1 MDRRAAPVDEPPRRA
16 YHHGDLRA
24 ALREAAERVLVE
36 RGAAEVSLREVA
48 RAVGVSHAA
57 PYRHYASRE
66 ALLADIAAGGFDRLR
81 AVFAA
86 LPEPADP
93 AARFVAMARAYV
105 DFAVAQPA
113 IYRLMLGPEVRKAD
127 HPVLAEAGHR
137 VLGTLRQALVALGVP
152 APATNEAMAAWGF
165 AHGLAQLLVDGR
177 LEVDPEVDTA
187 PDPQRLV
194 ERSARL
200 FIAGLQAGGAAGNTA

>member
-1 MDRRAAPVDEPPRRA
+1 MDSRSTAPGGPARRS
-16 YHHGDLRA
+16 YHHGDLRV
-24 ALREAAERVLVE
+24 ALREAAERILVE

-86 LPEPADP
+86 LPERPDA
-93 AARFVAMARAYV
+93 AARFVSMARAYV
-105 DFAVAQPA
+105 EFAVAQPA

-137 VLGTLRQALVALGVP
+137 VLDTLRRALLALGVP
-152 APATNEAMAAWGF
+152 APATDEAMAAWGF

-177 LEVDPEVDTA
+177 LETDPAVDIPLDLE
-187 PDPQRLV
+187 RLV
-194 ERSARL
+194 ERSAR
-200 FIAGLQAGGAAGNTA
+200 IYVAGLAAA

>member
-1 MDRRAAPVDEPPRRA
+1 MDRAADPAITSRR
-16 YHHGDLRA
+16 YHHGDLRS
-24 ALREAAERVLVE
+24 ALREAAERILVE

-57 PYRHYASRE
+57 PYRHYANRE

-81 AVFAA
+81 ARFAA
-86 LPEPADP
+86 LSQAPVPAVQ
-93 AARFVAMARAYV
+93 FEAMAHAYV
-105 DFAVAQPA
+105 DFAVAEPA

-137 VLGTLRQALVALGVP
+137 VLDTLRRALVALGVP
-152 APATNEAMAAWGF
+152 APATDEAMAAWGF

-177 LEVDPEVDTA
+177 LEADPAVDT
-187 PDPQRLV
+187 PLDVQRLV
-194 ERSARL
+194 GRAARL
-200 FIAGLQAGGAAGNTA
+200 FVAGLQAG

>member
-1 MDRRAAPVDEPPRRA
+1 MDSAAASAPATRR
-16 YHHGDLRA
+16 YHHGDLRS

-57 PYRHYASRE
+57 PYRHYANRE

-81 AVFAA
+81 ERFAA
-86 LPEPADP
+86 LPQSPEPA
-93 AARFVAMARAYV
+93 AQFAAMAQAYV
-105 DFAVAQPA
+105 EFAVAEPA

-127 HPVLAEAGHR
+127 HPVLAKAGHR
-137 VLGTLRQALVALGVP
+137 VLDTLRRALVALGVP
-152 APATNEAMAAWGF
+152 APATDEAMAAWGF

-177 LEVDPEVDTA
+177 LEADPEVDT
-187 PDPQRLV
+187 PLDVQRLV
-194 ERSARL
+194 GRAARL
-200 FIAGLQAGGAAGNTA
+200 FVAGLRAV